1 VQALPSLQEAPSGL
15 AGLLQAPVAGL
26 QVPAVWHWSEAVHTT
41 GSVPTQAPATQV
53 SVCVQASPSLQAMP
67 STGKP
72 ARQIPVRPSQ
82 VSVPLHGLPSSQ
94 SGSALQQ
101 PGMPTAH
108 VAASTGD
115 RAVTAR
121 AVRAMA
127 RRTPNTTRD
136 YRRHLGRPHEIS
148 PCASAARALPCGA
161 VAERRRSELGTP
173 TLRVSLT
180 SLLLAALVATAG
192 LPAPAQADAPW
203 LASAS
208 PRARKVRLRV
218 GERQRFAAPAVGG
231 DARCSWR
238 LDGQTIPG
246 MALTWDFVPTA
257 AHMGTHRV
265 TLRLDGPA
273 GAAERWWAVRV
284 EPPRPPR
291 VEVASPAST
300 TLEVAQDEGVDLV
313 LRTRP
318 AASGETV
325 QTSWTVDGV
334 PAGEGET
341 LRLAPSHLGRVRAR
355 ALALGSLGSA
365 TAREWE
371 IDVRPTVLA
380 AASPTTVQTP
390 PTPTTLPPPPPPPT
404 TLPPPP
410 PTTLPPPPSTTLPPP
425 PPPPAPLPPPTTVP
439 ARPTTTLPVRS
450 PTTLPRPTTT
460 LPARPSP
467 PRPTPTTTPLPPRAT
482 PTTAPIV
489 ARVAPP
495 TTAPREVLVAPPRT
509 LPPRVASVPPSPAP
523 PTPGAEIS
531 TSDIEVLLQRY
542 AKAWRG
548 HDVEELR
555 RIGQVTSE
563 VQAAALRDYFARVED
578 LDVEVQLLS
587 VRPRGDHRMV
597 RFTRRDRFR
606 DPLGRLVTQETA
618 VEKDVA
624 RTANGLRFVLSGP

>member
-1 VQALPSLQEAPSGL
+1 
-15 AGLLQAPVAGL
+15 
-26 QVPAVWHWSEAVHTT
+26 
-41 GSVPTQAPATQV
+41 
-53 SVCVQASPSLQAMP
+53 
-67 STGKP
+67 
-72 ARQIPVRPSQ
+72 
-82 VSVPLHGLPSSQ
+82 
-94 SGSALQQ
+94 
-101 PGMPTAH
+101 MPTAH

-127 RRTPNTTRD
+127 RRTPNTMPD
-136 YRRHLGRPHEIS
+136 YSRHLGRPHEIS
-148 PCASAARALPCGA
+148 PCASAGQDTACALPCGA
-161 VAERRRSELGTP
+161 VGERRRSEVGTP
-173 TLRVSLT
+173 TLRVPLT
-180 SLLLAALVATAG
+180 SLLLAALVAIAS
-192 LPAPAQADAPW
+192 LPAPVRADAPP

-231 DARCSWR
+231 EARCSWR

-246 MALTWDFVPTA
+246 MALTWDFVPTP
-257 AHMGTHRV
+257 AHMGAHRV

-273 GAAERWWAVRV
+273 GTAERWWAVRV

-291 VEVASPAST
+291 VEVASPAAT
-300 TLEVAQDEGVDLV
+300 TLEVAQDEAVDLV
-313 LRTRP
+313 LRARP

-334 PAGEGET
+334 PAGRGET

-365 TAREWE
+365 TARERE

-380 AASPTTVQTP
+380 AASPTTVPAP
-390 PTPTTLPPPPPPPT
+390 PRPTTSAPPPPPPT

-410 PTTLPPPPSTTLPPP
+410 PTTLPPPPPTTLPP
-425 PPPPAPLPPPTTVP
+425 PPPTTVP
-439 ARPTTTLPVRS
+439 ARPTTTLPARS
-450 PTTLPRPTTT
+450 PTTLPRPPTT

-467 PRPTPTTTPLPPRAT
+467 PRPTPTTTPVPSRAT

-495 TTAPREVLVAPPRT
+495 TTAPREVVVAPPRT

-563 VQAAALRDYFARVED
+563 VQAAALRDYFARVEE
-578 LDVEVQLLS
+578 LDRVEIS
-587 VRPRGDHRMV
+587 AG
-597 RFTRRDRFR
+597 
-606 DPLGRLVTQETA
+606 TA
-618 VEKDVA
+618 
-624 RTANGLRFVLSGP
+624 

>member
-1 VQALPSLQEAPSGL
+1 
-15 AGLLQAPVAGL
+15 
-26 QVPAVWHWSEAVHTT
+26 
-41 GSVPTQAPATQV
+41 
-53 SVCVQASPSLQAMP
+53 
-67 STGKP
+67 
-72 ARQIPVRPSQ
+72 
-82 VSVPLHGLPSSQ
+82 
-94 SGSALQQ
+94 
-101 PGMPTAH
+101 MPTAH

-127 RRTPNTTRD
+127 RRTPNTMPD
-136 YRRHLGRPHEIS
+136 YSRHLGRPDEIS
-148 PCASAARALPCGA
+148 PCASAGQDTACALPCGA
-161 VAERRRSELGTP
+161 VGERRRSEVGTP
-173 TLRVSLT
+173 TLRVPLT
-180 SLLLAALVATAG
+180 SLLLAALVAIAG
-192 LPAPAQADAPW
+192 LPAPVQADAPP

-231 DARCSWR
+231 EARCSWR

-246 MALTWDFVPTA
+246 MALPWDFVPTP
-257 AHMGTHRV
+257 AHMGAHRV

-291 VEVASPAST
+291 GAVASPAST

-404 TLPPPP
+404 PLPPPP
-410 PTTLPPPPSTTLPPP
+410 PTPP
-425 PPPPAPLPPPTTVP
+425 PLPPPTTVP

-489 ARVAPP
+489 ARVVPP
-495 TTAPREVLVAPPRT
+495 TTPPREVL
-509 LPPRVASVPPSPAP
+509 
-523 PTPGAEIS
+523 
-531 TSDIEVLLQRY
+531 
-542 AKAWRG
+542 
-548 HDVEELR
+548 
-555 RIGQVTSE
+555 
-563 VQAAALRDYFARVED
+563 
-578 LDVEVQLLS
+578 
-587 VRPRGDHRMV
+587 
-597 RFTRRDRFR
+597 
-606 DPLGRLVTQETA
+606 
-618 VEKDVA
+618 
-624 RTANGLRFVLSGP
+624 